1 MKYTRMGT
9 TGTQVS
15 RICMGCMTFGNRD
28 WVPWVLSAEDAGPH
42 FEKAIELGINF
53 FDTANIYSK
62 GMSEEIT
69 GKWLRKLLPN
79 REEYVLATKV
89 FFPMSERKNDGGLSR
104 KHIIAQCDASLERMG
119 VDYIDLYQIHRWDPD
134 TPLDE
139 TLEALDSLVRSGK
152 VRHLGASSM
161 AGWQFAKALFVAGVN
176 GWHQFVTMQNH
187 YNLIYREEE
196 REMIPLC
203 NDQGVGL
210 LPWSPLARGFLAGTW
225 KKDGGRETTRAKSD
239 AFAEK
244 MYGHDSDWNVLDA
257 LLAVA
262 KARGESPARV
272 ALAWLLTVP
281 AVTAPIIGATKIAHL
296 EDLCQAVDIE
306 LSDDEVAALE
316 KPYQAKEILG
326 HQQPGPRE

>member
-1 MKYTRMGT
+1 MKYTRMGA

-28 WVPWVLSAEDAGPH
+28 WVPWVLGAEDAGPH

-62 GMSEEIT
+62 GISEEIT

-89 FFPMSERKNDGGLSR
+89 FFPMSEHRNDGGLSR
-104 KHIIAQCDASLERMG
+104 KHIIAQCDASLARLG

-134 TPLDE
+134 TPLE
-139 TLEALDSLVRSGK
+139 ESLEALDSLVRSGK
-152 VRHLGASSM
+152 VRYLGASSM

-225 KKDGGRETTRAKSD
+225 KKDGGRETPRAKSD

-244 MYGHDSDWNVLDA
+244 MYGDGSDWDVLDA

-262 KARGESPARV
+262 KERGESPARV

-281 AVTAPIIGATKIAHL
+281 AVTAPIIGATKIEHL
-296 EDLCQAVDIE
+296 EDLCKGVDIE
-306 LSDDEVAALE
+306 LSGDEIAALE
-316 KPYQAKEILG
+316 APYQPKEILG
-326 HQQPGPRE
+326 HQQPGARD